1 MGQIKLD
8 LSLLKN
14 KLYLMKTLNTIIAL
28 AIFTIALIPTTLRA
42 QEEDSTPEAT
52 FNFSGTVDTYFRASF
67 TEDPVAPGT
76 SFANLNGFAL
86 GMANFIVSYEG
97 EKSGFVAD
105 VVFGP
110 RGSDAVFGSVG
121 NSSELV
127 NQLYAYYNIADGVTV
142 TMGNFNTFLG
152 YEVIS
157 PAANFNY
164 STSYM
169 FSYGPFSH
177 TGLKFDFELAE
188 DISLML
194 GVFNQ
199 TDETEANY
207 SRYTAFGAQLGLYG
221 QYINFLGGKDY
232 AQIDYTGGFDLGDS
246 FFLGINATSATLSG
260 DTGFAG
266 MALYPQLTASD
277 SFAIGLRGEFF
288 SETDGFG
295 ALVSEGDADNF
306 SLTLTGS
313 YTSGNFM
320 FKPELRIDSAS
331 SEIFAISP
339 TKTSDSLA
347 SFVMAMIYS
356 F

>member
-1 MGQIKLD
+1 M
-8 LSLLKN
+8 KN
-14 KLYLMKTLNTIIAL
+14 LNKILTTVFLTTIMISNP
-28 AIFTIALIPTTLRA
+28 ISA
-42 QEEDSTPEAT
+42 QDTDESTPEPT
-52 FNFSGTVDTYFRASF
+52 FNFSGSVDTYFRSSF

-76 SFANLNGFAL
+76 SFANLNGFSL

-121 NSSELV
+121 NSSEMV
-127 NQLYAYYNIADGVTV
+127 NQLYAYYNIAEGVTV
-142 TMGNFNTFLG
+142 TLGNFNTFLG

-177 TGLKFDFELAE
+177 TGAKLDFSISE
-188 DISLML
+188 DVSLML

-199 TDETEANY
+199 TDQTEANY
-207 SRYTAFGAQLGLYG
+207 DRYTAFGAQLGLYG
-221 QYINFLGGKDY
+221 QYINLLAGDEYFQL
-232 AQIDYTGGFDLGDS
+232 DYTGGFDLSDS
-246 FFLGINATSATLSG
+246 FFLGINATTATLAG

-266 MALYPQLTASD
+266 VALYPQLTASD

-295 ALVSEGDADNF
+295 ALVSDGDADNF

-313 YTSGNFM
+313 FTSGNFI
-320 FKPELRIDSAS
+320 FKPELRLDSAS

-339 TKTSDSLA
+339 TETSDSLT
-347 SFVMAMIYS
+347 SFVMAMIYT

>member
-1 MGQIKLD
+1 M
-8 LSLLKN
+8 KN
-14 KLYLMKTLNTIIAL
+14 LNKFFTLVLIGAMIMSNTIK
-28 AIFTIALIPTTLRA
+28 A
-42 QEEDSTPEAT
+42 QDSDDSEPDPT

-76 SFANLNGFAL
+76 SFANLNGFSL

-121 NSSELV
+121 NSSEMV
-127 NQLYAYYNIADGVTV
+127 NQLYAYYNIAEGVTV
-142 TMGNFNTFLG
+142 TLGNFNTFLG

-177 TGLKFDFELAE
+177 TGAKVDFSIS
-188 DISLML
+188 DDVSLMV

-199 TDETEANY
+199 TDQTEANY
-207 SRYTAFGAQLGLYG
+207 DRYTAFGAQLGLYG
-221 QYINFLGGKDY
+221 QYINLLAGDDY
-232 AQIDYTGGFDLGDS
+232 FQLDYTGGFDLSDS
-246 FFLGINATSATLSG
+246 FFLGINATTATLAG

-266 MALYPQLTASD
+266 VALYPQLTASD

-295 ALVSEGDADNF
+295 ALVSDGDADNF

-313 YTSGNFM
+313 FTSGNFM
-320 FKPELRIDSAS
+320 FKPELRLDSAS

-339 TKTSDSLA
+339 TETSESLA
-347 SFVMAMIYS
+347 SFVMAMIYT

>member
-1 MGQIKLD
+1 M
-8 LSLLKN
+8 
-14 KLYLMKTLNTIIAL
+14 MTFT
-28 AIFTIALIPTTLRA
+28 AINA
-42 QEEDSTPEAT
+42 QDTDDSVPQPT
-52 FNFSGTVDTYFRASF
+52 FNFSGTVDTYFRSSF

-76 SFANLNGFAL
+76 SFANLNGFSL

-121 NSSELV
+121 NSSEMV
-127 NQLYAYYNIADGVTV
+127 NQLYAYYNIAEGVTI
-142 TMGNFNTFLG
+142 TLGNFNTFLG

-177 TGLKFDFELAE
+177 TGAKVDFSISE
-188 DISLML
+188 DVSLMI

-199 TDETEANY
+199 TDQTEANY
-207 SRYTAFGAQLGLYG
+207 DRYTAFGAQLGLYG
-221 QYINFLGGKDY
+221 QYINLLAGDEYFQL
-232 AQIDYTGGFDLGDS
+232 DYTGGFDLSDS
-246 FFLGINATSATLSG
+246 FFLGINATTATLAG

-266 MALYPQLTASD
+266 IALYPQLTTSD
-277 SFAIGLRGEFF
+277 SFALGLRGEFF

-295 ALVSEGDADNF
+295 ALVSDGDADNF

-313 YTSGNFM
+313 FTSGNFM
-320 FKPELRIDSAS
+320 FKPELRLDSAS

-339 TKTSDSLA
+339 TETSESLT
-347 SFVMAMIYS
+347 SFVMAMIYT

>member
-1 MGQIKLD
+1 MKKINSIIV
-8 LSLLKN
+8 LS
-14 KLYLMKTLNTIIAL
+14 AL
-28 AIFTIALIPTTLRA
+28 FLALSPAVIYA
-42 QEEDSTPEAT
+42 QEEEDTTPEPS
-52 FNFSGTVDTYFRASF
+52 FSLSGTVDTYFRSSF

-142 TMGNFNTFLG
+142 TLGNFNTFLG

-177 TGLKFDFELAE
+177 TGMKLDFSVSE
-188 DISLML
+188 DVSIMV

-199 TDETEANY
+199 TDQTEANY
-207 SRYTAFGAQLGLYG
+207 DRYTAFGAQLGLYG
-221 QYINFLGGKDY
+221 QYINLLAGEDY
-232 AQIDYTGGFDLGDS
+232 TQIDFTGGFDLSDS
-246 FFLGINATSATLSG
+246 FFLGINATSASLAG

-266 MALYPQLTASD
+266 VALYPQLTTSD
-277 SFAIGLRGEFF
+277 SFAIGLRGELF

-295 ALVSEGDADNF
+295 ALVSDGDADNF

-313 YTSGNFM
+313 FTSGNFM
-320 FKPELRIDSAS
+320 LKPELRLDSAS

-339 TKTSDSLA
+339 TETSDSLA

>member
-1 MGQIKLD
+1 M
-8 LSLLKN
+8 
-14 KLYLMKTLNTIIAL
+14 TFT
-28 AIFTIALIPTTLRA
+28 AINA
-42 QEEDSTPEAT
+42 QDTDDSVPQST
-52 FNFSGTVDTYFRASF
+52 FNFSGTVDTYFRSSF

-76 SFANLNGFAL
+76 SFANLNGFSL

-121 NSSELV
+121 NSSEMV
-127 NQLYAYYNIADGVTV
+127 NQLYAYYNIAEGVTI
-142 TMGNFNTFLG
+142 TLGNFNTFLG

-177 TGLKFDFELAE
+177 TGAKVDFSISE
-188 DISLML
+188 DVSLMI

-199 TDETEANY
+199 TDQTEANY
-207 SRYTAFGAQLGLYG
+207 DRYTAFGAQLGLYG
-221 QYINFLGGKDY
+221 QYINLLAGDEYFQL
-232 AQIDYTGGFDLGDS
+232 DYTGGFDLSDS
-246 FFLGINATSATLSG
+246 FFLGINATTATLAG

-266 MALYPQLTASD
+266 IALYPQLTTSD

-295 ALVSEGDADNF
+295 ALVSDGDADNF

-313 YTSGNFM
+313 FTSGNFM
-320 FKPELRIDSAS
+320 FKPELRLDSAS

-339 TKTSDSLA
+339 TETSESLT
-347 SFVMAMIYS
+347 SFVMAMIYT

>member
-1 MGQIKLD
+1 M
-8 LSLLKN
+8 S
-14 KLYLMKTLNTIIAL
+14 NTIK
-28 AIFTIALIPTTLRA
+28 A
-42 QEEDSTPEAT
+42 QDTDDSEPDPT

-76 SFANLNGFAL
+76 SFANLNGFSL

-97 EKSGFVAD
+97 GKSGFVAD

-121 NSSELV
+121 NSSEMV
-127 NQLYAYYNIADGVTV
+127 NQLYAYYNIAEGVTV
-142 TMGNFNTFLG
+142 TLGNFNTFLG

-177 TGLKFDFELAE
+177 TGAKVDFSIS
-188 DISLML
+188 DDVSLMV

-199 TDETEANY
+199 TDQTEANY
-207 SRYTAFGAQLGLYG
+207 DRYTAFGAQLGLYG
-221 QYINFLGGKDY
+221 QYLNLLAGDEYFQL
-232 AQIDYTGGFDLGDS
+232 DYTGGFDLSDS
-246 FFLGINATSATLSG
+246 FFLGINATTATLAG

-266 MALYPQLTASD
+266 VALYPQLTASD

-295 ALVSEGDADNF
+295 ALVSDGDADNF

-313 YTSGNFM
+313 FTSGNFM
-320 FKPELRIDSAS
+320 FKPELRLDSAS

-339 TKTSDSLA
+339 TETSESLA
-347 SFVMAMIYS
+347 SFVMAMIYT

>member
-1 MGQIKLD
+1 M
-8 LSLLKN
+8 KN
-14 KLYLMKTLNTIIAL
+14 LNKFFTLVLIGTMIMFNTIK
-28 AIFTIALIPTTLRA
+28 A
-42 QEEDSTPEAT
+42 QDTDDSEPDPT

-76 SFANLNGFAL
+76 SFANLNGFSL

-97 EKSGFVAD
+97 DKSGFVAD

-121 NSSELV
+121 NSSEMV
-127 NQLYAYYNIADGVTV
+127 NQLYAYYNIAEGVTV
-142 TMGNFNTFLG
+142 TLGNFNTFLG

-177 TGLKFDFELAE
+177 TGAKVDFSIS
-188 DISLML
+188 DDVSLMV

-199 TDETEANY
+199 TDQTEANY
-207 SRYTAFGAQLGLYG
+207 DRYTAFGAQLGLYG
-221 QYINFLGGKDY
+221 QYLNLLAGDEYFQL
-232 AQIDYTGGFDLGDS
+232 DYTGGFDLSDS
-246 FFLGINATSATLSG
+246 FFLGINATTATLAG

-266 MALYPQLTASD
+266 VALYPQLTASD

-295 ALVSEGDADNF
+295 ALVSDGDADNF

-313 YTSGNFM
+313 FTSGNFM
-320 FKPELRIDSAS
+320 FKPELRLDSAS

-339 TKTSDSLA
+339 TETSESLA
-347 SFVMAMIYS
+347 SFVMAMIYT

>member
-1 MGQIKLD
+1 M
-8 LSLLKN
+8 KN
-14 KLYLMKTLNTIIAL
+14 LNKFFTLVLIGTMIMSNTIK
-28 AIFTIALIPTTLRA
+28 A
-42 QEEDSTPEAT
+42 QDTDDSEPDPT

-76 SFANLNGFAL
+76 SFANLNGFSL

-121 NSSELV
+121 NSSEMV
-127 NQLYAYYNIADGVTV
+127 NQLYAYYNIAEGVTV
-142 TMGNFNTFLG
+142 TLGNFNTFLG

-177 TGLKFDFELAE
+177 TGAKVDFSISE
-188 DISLML
+188 DVSLMV

-199 TDETEANY
+199 TDQTEANY
-207 SRYTAFGAQLGLYG
+207 DRYTAFGAQLGLYG
-221 QYINFLGGKDY
+221 QYINLLAGDEYFQL
-232 AQIDYTGGFDLGDS
+232 DYTGGFDLSDS
-246 FFLGINATSATLSG
+246 FFLGINATTATLAG

-266 MALYPQLTASD
+266 VALYPQLTASD

-295 ALVSEGDADNF
+295 ALVSDGDADNF

-313 YTSGNFM
+313 FTSGNFM
-320 FKPELRIDSAS
+320 FKPELRLDSAS

-339 TKTSDSLA
+339 TETSESLA
-347 SFVMAMIYS
+347 SFVMAMIYT

>member
-1 MGQIKLD
+1 MKNLNKILTTV
-8 LSLLKN
+8 SLI
-14 KLYLMKTLNTIIAL
+14 TIMI
-28 AIFTIALIPTTLRA
+28 INPINA
-42 QEEDSTPEAT
+42 QDTDESMPEPT
-52 FNFSGTVDTYFRASF
+52 FNFSGTVDTYFRSSF

-76 SFANLNGFAL
+76 SFANLNGFSL

-121 NSSELV
+121 NSSEMV
-127 NQLYAYYNIADGVTV
+127 NQLYAYYNIAEGVTV
-142 TMGNFNTFLG
+142 TLGNFNTFLG

-177 TGLKFDFELAE
+177 TGAKLDFSISE
-188 DISLML
+188 DVSLMV

-199 TDETEANY
+199 TDQTEANY
-207 SRYTAFGAQLGLYG
+207 DRYTAFGAQLGLYG
-221 QYINFLGGKDY
+221 QYINLLAGDEYFQL
-232 AQIDYTGGFDLGDS
+232 DYTGGFDLSDS
-246 FFLGINATSATLSG
+246 FFLGINATTATLAG

-266 MALYPQLTASD
+266 VALYPQLTTSD

-295 ALVSEGDADNF
+295 ALVSDGDADNF

-313 YTSGNFM
+313 FTSGNFM
-320 FKPELRIDSAS
+320 FKPELRLDSAS

-339 TKTSDSLA
+339 TETSDSLA
-347 SFVMAMIYS
+347 SFVMAMIYT

>member
-1 MGQIKLD
+1 MKKINSIIILAA
-8 LSLLKN
+8 LLF
-14 KLYLMKTLNTIIAL
+14 IISPAL
-28 AIFTIALIPTTLRA
+28 TNA
-42 QEEDSTPEAT
+42 QEEEDSTPEPT
-52 FNFSGTVDTYFRASF
+52 FNFSGTVDTYFRSSF

-127 NQLYAYYNIADGVTV
+127 NQLYAYYNLADGVTV
-142 TMGNFNTFLG
+142 TLGNFNTFLG

-177 TGLKFDFELAE
+177 TGMKLDFSVS
-188 DISLML
+188 DDVSIMV

-199 TDETEANY
+199 TDQTEANY
-207 SRYTAFGAQLGLYG
+207 DRYTAFGAQLGLYG
-221 QYINFLGGKDY
+221 QYINFLGGEDY
-232 AQIDYTGGFDLGDS
+232 TQIDFTGGFDLSDS
-246 FFLGINATSATLSG
+246 FFLGINATSASLAG

-266 MALYPQLTASD
+266 VALYPQLTASD
-277 SFAIGLRGEFF
+277 GFAIGLRGEFF

-295 ALVSEGDADNF
+295 ALVSDGDADNF

-313 YTSGNFM
+313 FTSGNFI
-320 FKPELRIDSAS
+320 FKPEFRLDSAS

-339 TKTSDSLA
+339 TETSDSLA
-347 SFVMAMIYS
+347 SFVMAMIYT

>member
-1 MGQIKLD
+1 M
-8 LSLLKN
+8 KN
-14 KLYLMKTLNTIIAL
+14 LNKILTTVFLITIM
-28 AIFTIALIPTTLRA
+28 IFNPISA
-42 QEEDSTPEAT
+42 QDTDESTPEPT
-52 FNFSGTVDTYFRASF
+52 FNFSGSVDTYFRSSF

-76 SFANLNGFAL
+76 SFANLNGFSL

-121 NSSELV
+121 NSSEMV
-127 NQLYAYYNIADGVTV
+127 NQLYAYYNIAEGVTV
-142 TMGNFNTFLG
+142 TLGNFNTFLG

-177 TGLKFDFELAE
+177 TGAKLDFSISE
-188 DISLML
+188 DVSLML

-199 TDETEANY
+199 TDQTEANY
-207 SRYTAFGAQLGLYG
+207 DRYTAFGAQLGLYG
-221 QYINFLGGKDY
+221 QYINLLAGDEYFQL
-232 AQIDYTGGFDLGDS
+232 DYTGGFDLSDS
-246 FFLGINATSATLSG
+246 FFLGINATTATLAG

-266 MALYPQLTASD
+266 VALYPQLTASD

-295 ALVSEGDADNF
+295 ALVSDGDADNF

-313 YTSGNFM
+313 FTSGNFI
-320 FKPELRIDSAS
+320 FKPELRLDSAS

-339 TKTSDSLA
+339 TETSDSLT
-347 SFVMAMIYS
+347 SFVMAMIYT

>member
-1 MGQIKLD
+1 
-8 LSLLKN
+8 
-14 KLYLMKTLNTIIAL
+14 MKKFITQTILALTLFMTPTIYVS
-28 AIFTIALIPTTLRA
+28 A
-42 QEEDSTPEAT
+42 QEVEETEEVAEESSL
-52 FNFSGTVDTYFRASF
+52 NFSGTVDTYFRSSF
-67 TEDPVAPGT
+67 SEDPVAPGT
-76 SFANLNGFAL
+76 SFADLNGFAL

-105 VVFGP
+105 VVVGP
-110 RGSDAVFGSVG
+110 RGSNAVFGSVG

-127 NQLYAYYNIADGVTV
+127 NQLYAYYNLSDGLTI

-177 TGLKFDFELAE
+177 TGIKA
-188 DISLML
+188 DISISADVSLML

-221 QYINFLGGKDY
+221 QYINFLGGEDY
-232 AQIDYTGGFDLGDS
+232 AQIDFTGGFDLSDS
-246 FFLGINATSATLSG
+246 FYLGINATTASLAG
-260 DTGFAG
+260 DTGFSG
-266 MALYPQLTASD
+266 VALYPQLTTSD
-277 SFAIGLRGEFF
+277 NFAIGLRGEFF
-288 SETDGFG
+288 AETEGFG
-295 ALVSEGDADNF
+295 ALVDTGDADNF

-313 YTSGNFM
+313 YTSGNFT
-320 FKPELRIDSAS
+320 FKPEFRIDSAS

-339 TKTSDSLA
+339 TETADSLS
-347 SFVMAMIYS
+347 SFIIAAIYS

>member
-1 MGQIKLD
+1 MKNLKHLLI
-8 LSLLKN
+8 LSLAV
-14 KLYLMKTLNTIIAL
+14 TLFNISGVV
-28 AIFTIALIPTTLRA
+28 A
-42 QEEDSTPEAT
+42 QETEETEAAPS
-52 FNFSGTVDTYFRASF
+52 FNFSGTVDTYFRTSF
-67 TEDPVAPGT
+67 SEDPVAPGT
-76 SFANLNGFAL
+76 SFADLNGFAL

-110 RGSDAVFGSVG
+110 RGSNAVFGSVG

-127 NQLYAYYNIADGVTV
+127 NQLYAYYDIAEGVRITL
-142 TMGNFNTFLG
+142 GNFNTFLG

-177 TGLKFDFELAE
+177 TGVKADFTLAD

-199 TDETEANY
+199 TDQTEANY
-207 SRYTAFGAQLGLYG
+207 DRYTAFGAQLGLYG
-221 QYINFLGGKDY
+221 QYINLLAGEDY
-232 AQIDYTGGFDLGDS
+232 FQLDYTGGFDLADS
-246 FFLGINATSATLSG
+246 FFLGINATTATLAG

-266 MALYPQLTASD
+266 VALYPQLTTSD
-277 SFAIGLRGEFF
+277 TFAIGLRGEFF

-295 ALVSEGDADNF
+295 ALVDDGDADNF

-313 YTSGNFM
+313 FTSGNFT
-320 FKPELRIDSAS
+320 FKPEFRIDSAS

-339 TKTSDSLA
+339 TETADRILSH
-347 SFVMAMIYS
+347 
-356 F
+356 

>member
-1 MGQIKLD
+1 MKNLKIIYILGMITLALVTAPVYGQ
-8 LSLLKN
+8 
-14 KLYLMKTLNTIIAL
+14 
-28 AIFTIALIPTTLRA
+28 
-42 QEEDSTPEAT
+42 DSDDAPEPT

-67 TEDPVAPGT
+67 SEDPVAPGT

-121 NSSELV
+121 NSSEIV
-127 NQLYAYYNIADGVTV
+127 NQLYAYYNLSDGVTF
-142 TMGNFNTFLG
+142 TLGNFNTFLG

-177 TGLKFDFELAE
+177 TGAKLDFSVS
-188 DISLML
+188 DDVSIMV

-199 TDETEANY
+199 TDQTEANY
-207 SRYTAFGAQLGLYG
+207 DRYTAFGAQLGLFG
-221 QYINFLGGKDY
+221 QYINFLGGEDY
-232 AQIDYTGGFDLGDS
+232 TQIDFTGGFDLSDS
-246 FFLGINATSATLSG
+246 FFLGINATSASLAG

-266 MALYPQLTASD
+266 VALYPQLTASD
-277 SFAIGLRGEFF
+277 GFAIGLRGEFF

-295 ALVSEGDADNF
+295 ALVSDGDADNF

-313 YTSGNFM
+313 FTSGNFI
-320 FKPELRIDSAS
+320 FKPEFRLDSAS

-339 TKTSDSLA
+339 TETSDSLA
-347 SFVMAMIYS
+347 SFVMAMIYT

>member
-1 MGQIKLD
+1 MKNLKHLLI
-8 LSLLKN
+8 LSLIV
-14 KLYLMKTLNTIIAL
+14 TLFNTSGVM
-28 AIFTIALIPTTLRA
+28 A
-42 QEEDSTPEAT
+42 QETEETEAAPS
-52 FNFSGTVDTYFRASF
+52 FNFSGTVDTYFRTSF
-67 TEDPVAPGT
+67 SEDPVAPGT
-76 SFANLNGFAL
+76 SFADLNGFAL

-110 RGSDAVFGSVG
+110 RGSNAVFGSVG

-127 NQLYAYYNIADGVTV
+127 NQLYAYYDIAEGVRITL
-142 TMGNFNTFLG
+142 GNFNTFLG

-177 TGLKFDFELAE
+177 TGVKADFTLAD

-199 TDETEANY
+199 TDQTEANY
-207 SRYTAFGAQLGLYG
+207 DRYTAFGAQLGLYG
-221 QYINFLGGKDY
+221 QYINLLAGEDY
-232 AQIDYTGGFDLGDS
+232 FQLDYTGGFDIADS
-246 FFLGINATSATLSG
+246 FFLGINATTATLAG

-266 MALYPQLTASD
+266 VALYPQLTTSD
-277 SFAIGLRGEFF
+277 TFAIGLRGEFF

-295 ALVSEGDADNF
+295 ALVDDGDADNF

-313 YTSGNFM
+313 FTSGNFT
-320 FKPELRIDSAS
+320 FKPEFRIDSAS

-339 TKTSDSLA
+339 TETADSLS
-347 SFVMAMIYS
+347 SFVVAAIYS

>member
-1 MGQIKLD
+1 MKMK
-8 LSLLKN
+8 KN
-14 KLYLMKTLNTIIAL
+14 YSIIAITIL
-28 AIFTIALIPTTLRA
+28 LISFTPAATNA
-42 QEEDSTPEAT
+42 QENDSTAEAS
-52 FNFSGTVDTYFRASF
+52 FNFSGTVDTYFRTSF
-67 TEDPVAPGT
+67 SEDPVAPAT
-76 SFANLNGFAL
+76 SFADLNGFAL

-110 RGSDAVFGSVG
+110 RGSDAVFGSEG

-127 NQLYAYYNIADGVTV
+127 NQLYAYYNLADGVTV

-169 FSYGPFSH
+169 FSFGPFSH

-199 TDETEANY
+199 TDQTEANY
-207 SRYTAFGAQLGLYG
+207 DRYTAFGAQLGLYG
-221 QYINFLGGKDY
+221 QYINFLGGDGY
-232 AQIDYTGGFDLGDS
+232 AQIDYTGGFDLSDS
-246 FFLGINATSATLSG
+246 FFLGINATSASLDG

-266 MALYPQLTASD
+266 VALYPQITTSD

-288 SETDGFG
+288 SETDGYG
-295 ALVSEGDADNF
+295 ALVSDGDADNF

-320 FKPELRIDSAS
+320 FKPEFRLDSAS

-339 TKTSDSLA
+339 TETSDSLA

>member
-1 MGQIKLD
+1 M
-8 LSLLKN
+8 KN
-14 KLYLMKTLNTIIAL
+14 LNKFFTLVLIGTMIMSNTIK
-28 AIFTIALIPTTLRA
+28 A
-42 QEEDSTPEAT
+42 QDTDDSEPDPT

-76 SFANLNGFAL
+76 SFANLNGFSL

-121 NSSELV
+121 NSSEMV
-127 NQLYAYYNIADGVTV
+127 NQLYAYYNIAEGVTV
-142 TMGNFNTFLG
+142 TLGNFNTFLG

-177 TGLKFDFELAE
+177 TGAKVDFSIS
-188 DISLML
+188 DDVSLMV

-199 TDETEANY
+199 TDQTEANY
-207 SRYTAFGAQLGLYG
+207 DRYTAFGAQLGLYG
-221 QYINFLGGKDY
+221 QYLNLLAGDDY
-232 AQIDYTGGFDLGDS
+232 FQLDYTGGFDLSDS
-246 FFLGINATSATLSG
+246 FFLGINATTATLAG

-266 MALYPQLTASD
+266 VALYPQLTASD

-295 ALVSEGDADNF
+295 ALVSDGDADNF

-313 YTSGNFM
+313 FTSGNFM
-320 FKPELRIDSAS
+320 FKPELRLDSAS

-339 TKTSDSLA
+339 TETSESLA
-347 SFVMAMIYS
+347 SFVMAMIYT